1 MNTLN
6 PFVLVAPA
14 IAILFA
20 VFGWRIARE
29 IALDDQDRRTWLLIS
44 DFLDLLT
51 LVALVAA
58 CVILPLRSSSFPAV
72 SRAVLAASY
81 VIVCSTPFMIA
92 GHYRLFSREGRSI
105 YKRLGRDVPW
115 LTGQEAVFALLA
127 VVGSALAAWMA
138 ISP

>member
-1 MNTLN
+1 MNALN

-14 IAILFA
+14 IALLFA

-29 IALDDQDRRTWLLIS
+29 IAVGDQDRRTWLLIS
-44 DFLDLLT
+44 DFLGLST

-58 CVILPLRSSSFPAV
+58 CVIFPLQSSTFPAV

-81 VIVCSTPFMIA
+81 VIVCLTPFMIA
-92 GHYRLFSREGRSI
+92 GHYRLFSREGRSV

-115 LTGQEAVFALLA
+115 LTGQEAVFAVMA
-127 VVGSALAAWMA
+127 VAGSALAAWLV
-138 ISP
+138 ISL